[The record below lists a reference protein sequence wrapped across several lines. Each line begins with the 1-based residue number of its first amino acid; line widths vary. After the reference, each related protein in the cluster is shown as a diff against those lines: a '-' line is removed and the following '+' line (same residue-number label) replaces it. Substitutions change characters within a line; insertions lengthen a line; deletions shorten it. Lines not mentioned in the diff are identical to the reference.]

1 MCLFKYKEKRYG
13 KLTFILFALLFV
25 AIAAASVV
33 GGIIALSKMVHW
45 SRYIVFSLACVVA
58 LCSGIFGFALIGI
71 SFSMIWKKKSV
82 RDQNKGKGVADV
94 RLCDKCGRVISKAAL
109 VCEHCGMKQ
118 QQGTGM
124 KQCPECKTKNSA
136 MASFCEKCGY
146 EFKD

>member
-25 AIAAASVV
+25 AVAAASAF
-33 GGIIALSKMVHW
+33 GGIVALAKMVHW
-45 SRYIVFSLACVVA
+45 SRYIVFSLACIVC
-58 LCSGIFGFALIGI
+58 LCSAIFGFTLIGI

-82 RDQNKGKGVADV
+82 RDVNSGKGVADV
-94 RLCDKCGRVISKAAL
+94 RLCDKCGRVISKSAQ

-118 QQGTGM
+118 QHGTGM

-136 MASFCEKCGY
+136 TASFCEKCGY
-146 EFKD
+146 EFKE